1 MYQDK
6 STFKRESNK
15 LKAFARIG
23 MEPARAAMCYRSWR
37 GTVRK
42 YKNNYHRIKHMDVL
56 FEELFPGVEYRS
68 KEELAKIQRTRKEN
82 V

>member
-1 MYQDK
+1 
-6 STFKRESNK
+6 
-15 LKAFARIG
+15 
-23 MEPARAAMCYRSWR
+23 
-37 GTVRK
+37 
-42 YKNNYHRIKHMDVL
+42 MDAL